1 MKGKNKKNAFL
12 LFAISAF
19 AFFLIS
25 IGIAVKSF
33 AGNGTNWTTPCG
45 FGNNRGTS
53 YLSSPCS
60 SSYNCCMEAPSPKPV
75 VEHFVPKKQ
84 VPKKQ
89 VPKKHVSTYNISL
102 HDIYFAFNSA
112 VLTGKDRAILKRDAE
127 YLKNNP
133 NIAVQIQGNCDQRG
147 SVSYNM
153 ALASRRIKSA
163 KNYLENLGIASNRL
177 KTVAF
182 GKSRLACKADTSS
195 CYAMNRRDHFEV
207 ISK

>member
-1 MKGKNKKNAFL
+1 MKEKNKKNAFL
-12 LFAISAF
+12 FFAISAF

-33 AGNGTNWTTPCG
+33 AGNGTDWTTPCG

-75 VEHFVPKKQ
+75 VEHSVP

-89 VPKKHVSTYNISL
+89 VPKKHVSTYDISL

-112 VLTGKDRAILKRDAE
+112 ALTDRDRAILKRDAE

-133 NIAVQIQGNCDQRG
+133 NIVVQIQGNCDQRG

-153 ALASRRIKSA
+153 ALASRRINSA
-163 KNYLENLGIASNRL
+163 KNYLENLGITSDRL
-177 KTVAF
+177 TTVVF
-182 GKSRLACKADTSS
+182 GKSNLPCKANNAS

>member
-1 MKGKNKKNAFL
+1 MKEKNKKNAFL
-12 LFAISAF
+12 FFAISAF

-33 AGNGTNWTTPCG
+33 AGNGTDWTTPCG

-75 VEHFVPKKQ
+75 NVVEHS

-89 VPKKHVSTYNISL
+89 VPKKHVSTYDISL

-112 VLTGKDRAILKRDAE
+112 ALTDRDRAILKRDAE

-133 NIAVQIQGNCDQRG
+133 NIVVQIQGNCDQRG

-153 ALASRRIKSA
+153 ALASRRINSA
-163 KNYLENLGIASNRL
+163 KNYLENLGITSDRL
-177 KTVAF
+177 KTVVF
-182 GKSRLACKADTSS
+182 GKSNLPCKANNAS

>member
-1 MKGKNKKNAFL
+1 MKEKNKKNAFL
-12 LFAISAF
+12 FFAILAF

-33 AGNGTNWTTPCG
+33 AGNGTDWTTPCG

-75 VEHFVPKKQ
+75 VEHSVP

-89 VPKKHVSTYNISL
+89 VPKKHVSTYDISL

-112 VLTGKDRAILKRDAE
+112 ALTGRDIAILKRDAE

-133 NIAVQIQGNCDQRG
+133 NIVVQIQGNCDQRG

-153 ALASRRIKSA
+153 ALASRRINSA
-163 KNYLENLGIASNRL
+163 KNYLENLGITSDRL
-177 KTVAF
+177 TTVVF
-182 GKSRLACKADTSS
+182 GKSNLPCKANNAS

>member
-1 MKGKNKKNAFL
+1 MKEKNKKNSFL
-12 LFAISAF
+12 FFVISAF
-19 AFFLIS
+19 AFLLIS
-25 IGIAVKSF
+25 TGIAVKSF

-75 VEHFVPKKQ
+75 NAVKSYVPKKR
-84 VPKKQ
+84 
-89 VPKKHVSTYNISL
+89 VSTYDISS
-102 HDIYFAFNSA
+102 HNIYFALNSA
-112 VLTGKDRAILKRDAE
+112 VLTSKDKAILKRNAE

-133 NIAVQIQGNCDQRG
+133 KIVVQIQGNCDQRG

-153 ALASRRIKSA
+153 ALASRRVNSA

-177 KTVAF
+177 KTAVF
-182 GKSRLACKADTSS
+182 GKSRLACTADTSS
-195 CYAMNRRDHFEV
+195 CYAINRRDHFEV
-207 ISK
+207 ISR